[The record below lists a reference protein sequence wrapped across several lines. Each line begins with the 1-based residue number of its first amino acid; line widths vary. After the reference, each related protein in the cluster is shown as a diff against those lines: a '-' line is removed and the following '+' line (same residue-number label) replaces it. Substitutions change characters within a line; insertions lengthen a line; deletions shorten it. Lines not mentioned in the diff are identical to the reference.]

1 MFRETVLTLAGM
13 VTITLGL
20 TASAE
25 AMPFT
30 ADADSF
36 TAGTNI
42 SNAFEGITLSAVG
55 GGFDSGTDIFAINP
69 NIQPLEPFTASTGSL
84 SFGTDSISFPHLFRE
99 PDFLQMRIDF
109 STEATSVSLDFIS
122 NDAADTGLLRAFDAS
137 NNLLDTDTT
146 VSLSN
151 SQFATMTVNGGGQTI
166 AYILAGG
173 DSAFSSGGL
182 DNLKWQTSTQIPTP
196 ALLPG
201 LMGMGMAAI
210 RKRRQ
215 DIKA

>member
-25 AMPFT
+25 AMSFT

-42 SNAFEGITLSAVG
+42 SNVFEGITLSAVG

-69 NIQPLEPFTASTGSL
+69 NIQPLEPFTTSTGSL